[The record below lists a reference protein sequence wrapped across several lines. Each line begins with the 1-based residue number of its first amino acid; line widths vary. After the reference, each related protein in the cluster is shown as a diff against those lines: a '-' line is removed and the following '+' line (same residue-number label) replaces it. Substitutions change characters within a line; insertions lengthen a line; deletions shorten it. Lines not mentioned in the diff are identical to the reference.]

1 MTDQIKLPVE
11 VRTEFGKGYARRA
24 RANGQVPAV
33 IYGHG
38 TDPIHILLPA
48 QEASLALRHSNVLL
62 NLDVEGAP
70 QLVLTKDVQREP
82 IRGFLMHVDLLVVRK
97 GEKVSV
103 DVNVHV
109 EGEIAAGGLLE
120 QELFTVSIEAE
131 ATHLPEYV
139 TLNVEGK
146 EVGDVMHAS
155 DLILPEGT
163 ELQIEGD
170 AVAATVHAPRAE
182 TAASADEA
190 AESAT
195 SGTAAE
201 AKSAE

>member
-1 MTDQIKLPVE
+1 MTDQIQLPVE

-38 TDPIHILLPA
+38 TDPIHVLLPA

-62 NLDVEGAP
+62 DLNVEGKSH
-70 QLVLTKDVQREP
+70 LVLTKDVQREA
-82 IRGFLMHVDLLVVRK
+82 IRGFLMHVDLQVVRK

-120 QELFTVSIEAE
+120 QELFSVSIEAE

-170 AVAATVHAPRAE
+170 LVVATVHAPRAE

-190 AESAT
+190 VEAGTTASAT
-195 SGTAAE
+195 E

>member
-38 TDPIHILLPA
+38 TEPIHILLPA

-109 EGEIAAGGLLE
+109 EGEIAPGGLLE
-120 QELFTVSIEAE
+120 QELFSVSIEAE

>member
-1 MTDQIKLPVE
+1 MTDQIQLPVE

-38 TDPIHILLPA
+38 TDPIHVLLPA

-62 NLDVEGAP
+62 DLNVEGKSH
-70 QLVLTKDVQREP
+70 LVLTKDVQREA
-82 IRGFLMHVDLLVVRK
+82 IRGFLMHVDLQVVRK

-120 QELFTVSIEAE
+120 QELFSVSIEAE

-170 AVAATVHAPRAE
+170 LVVATVHAPRAE

-190 AESAT
+190 AEGGTTASAT
-195 SGTAAE
+195 E

>member
-1 MTDQIKLPVE
+1 MTDQIQLPVE

-38 TDPIHILLPA
+38 TDPIHVLLPA

-62 NLDVEGAP
+62 DLDVEGKSH
-70 QLVLTKDVQREP
+70 LVLTKDVQREA
-82 IRGFLMHVDLLVVRK
+82 IRGFLMHIDLQVVRK

-109 EGEIAAGGLLE
+109 EGEIAAGGLLD
-120 QELFTVSIEAE
+120 QELFSVNIEAE
-131 ATHLPEYV
+131 ATHLPDFV

-146 EVGDVMHAS
+146 EVGDIMHAS

-163 ELQIEGD
+163 ELQIDAD
-170 AVAATVHAPRAE
+170 AVVATVHAPRAE

-190 AESAT
+190 AEGGTTASAT
-195 SGTAAE
+195 E